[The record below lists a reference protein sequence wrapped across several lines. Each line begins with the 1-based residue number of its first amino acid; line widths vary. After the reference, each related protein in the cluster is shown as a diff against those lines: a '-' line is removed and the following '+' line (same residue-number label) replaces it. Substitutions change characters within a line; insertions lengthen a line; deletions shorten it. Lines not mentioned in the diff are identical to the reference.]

1 VLTDDC
7 AGRCY
12 DEFAAF
18 EEERAA
24 REGAFI
30 AGEQLGVDAQ
40 LDVPLESLL
49 FSLDD
54 IEKGRHKPPFQI
66 LDAVEIPAEA
76 CAVVCNLAAGASV
89 RNRCLMVAGVR
100 AVRELAVAYYCLSID
115 ITQYVFQWPVMEA
128 ATQPAAGSARGFAA
142 FAQPVRAV
150 YAASSWAAR
159 VGARD
164 SLSSTKRTDRSPTTT
179 SRARPH
185 R

>member
-1 VLTDDC
+1 MGGFVGL
-7 AGRCY
+7 GRCY

-24 REGAFI
+24 REGAFVQ
-30 AGEQLGVDAQ
+30 GEQLGVDTQ

-89 RNRCLMVAGVR
+89 RNRCLLVAGVR
-100 AVRELAVAYYCLSID
+100 NVLELAVAYYCLPID
-115 ITQYVFQWPVMEA
+115 ITQYVFQWSGMEA

-142 FAQPVRAV
+142 FADTDTTLRAV

-164 SLSSTKRTDRSPTTT
+164 SVVSSDMQSVLKKFPM
-179 SRARPH
+179 
-185 R
+185 